1 MTDLALPVAIQSV
14 FDQHSEPDAILSN
27 LMPALGE
34 VLQCD
39 RCFLYSRNPE
49 TKFGRV
55 SHCWRRNQDIPE
67 IGDPDWKL
75 EPAGLPD
82 EDPMFAAAL
91 RTAPSIYVEDV
102 ETADPKVLN
111 KEFERQNFGHRALI
125 HAHLSQDGQLWGILQ
140 PCVFSEQR
148 TWSERDR
155 AIITQLE
162 SKLVPVLIDYV
173 KKAPIPTISD
183 VAAF

>member
-1 MTDLALPVAIQSV
+1 MTELALPVAIQGV

-27 LMPALGE
+27 LLPVIGE

-55 SHCWRRNQDIPE
+55 SHCWRRNQDIPD

-75 EPAGLPD
+75 EPAGLSE

-111 KEFERQNFGHRALI
+111 KEFERHNLGHRALI
-125 HAHLSQDGQLWGILQ
+125 HAHLSQNGQLWGILQ
-140 PCVFSEQR
+140 PSVFGQKR
-148 TWSERDR
+148 IWSEGDR

-162 SKLVPVLIDYV
+162 SKLVPVVIDYV
-173 KKAPIPTISD
+173 KKAPIPTISL
-183 VAAF
+183 